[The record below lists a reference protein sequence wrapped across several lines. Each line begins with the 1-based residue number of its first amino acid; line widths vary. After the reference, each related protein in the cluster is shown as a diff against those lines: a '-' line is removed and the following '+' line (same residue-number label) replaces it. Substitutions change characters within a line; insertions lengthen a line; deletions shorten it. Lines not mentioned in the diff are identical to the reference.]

1 MLLHARRVVEVCG
14 MACVLALVSS
24 ASAAPPPLLRWA
36 PPTYGGTLGS
46 AAWASELKTVDMNG
60 DGLRDVIVTQQFVS
74 KDETLPVDVLLNRDN
89 GKFVLATNSVFQ
101 PEPIRTQWARKL
113 VVADFNGDRRPDLFI
128 ADHGT
133 STELPDDPRRGYQNQ
148 LALSN
153 DSGQLVD
160 ATSNLP
166 QHSDFSHSATAGDI
180 DGNGTVEVFVAN
192 LNCCGDRTQPEILLN
207 DGTGHFREAFDR
219 LPDVPRD
226 QYGNFVYTT
235 SELTDVNGDGSL
247 DLVLGAM
254 ENRSRSAVLLNDG
267 RGTFHYLADLP
278 PKLYG
283 SRAEVM
289 DAAPVELSGDDA
301 VDLIVV
307 ETQTNPY
314 YIGTRIQ
321 LLINDGSGRFRDETS
336 TRLPSQ
342 PNAQSW
348 PNRVLVEDFNDDNK
362 PDFAIQ
368 YAPPGKVPSQIPRP
382 STSTV
387 ATAASQGFP
396 EQVTERRPISAGL
409 SASSTALVPTR

>member
-1 MLLHARRVVEVCG
+1 
-14 MACVLALVSS
+14 MAG
-24 ASAAPPPLLRWA
+24 RWDRL
-36 PPTYGGTLGS
+36 PG
-46 AAWASELKTVDMNG
+46 ASELKTVDLNG
-60 DGLRDVIVTQQFVS
+60 DGLRDVIVTQSFFS
-74 KDETLPVDVLLNRDN
+74 KDETLPGR
-89 GKFVLATNSVFQ
+89 A
-101 PEPIRTQWARKL
+101 PESGQREFRARHELGAYPGPIRTQLARKL

-153 DSGQLVD
+153 ESGQLVD

-180 DGNGTVEVFVAN
+180 DGNGTVDLFVAN

-207 DGTGHFREAFDR
+207 DGTGHFRDAFDR

-235 SELTDVNGDGSL
+235 SELIDVNGDRSL

-254 ENRSRSAVLLNDG
+254 ENRSHSAVLLNDG

-283 SRAEVM
+283 PRAEVM

-301 VDLIVV
+301 IDLVMV

-314 YIGTRIQ
+314 YI
-321 LLINDGSGRFRDETS
+321 EY
-336 TRLPSQ
+336 
-342 PNAQSW
+342 
-348 PNRVLVEDFNDDNK
+348 ED
-362 PDFAIQ
+362 
-368 YAPPGKVPSQIPRP
+368 PGPYQ
-382 STSTV
+382 
-387 ATAASQGFP
+387 
-396 EQVTERRPISAGL
+396 
-409 SASSTALVPTR
+409 